1 MNIISNCCLGG
12 FIYQDVLKVQF
23 SNPFIWSWL
32 NQDDVIYL
40 IQNYDKIDF
49 NNYEL
54 STYNNLPLKDEVC
67 FQLTIDDKI
76 KIIYSHYQFIK
87 NKDVLE
93 IDRTRNMVYHNK
105 IWEYVVA
112 KYDERLK
119 RMIDENT
126 PPVFLICDN
135 RNGSGTFSKSQVEI
149 LSSSKYKVMF
159 FSCYDYS
166 MLNNDSFLFIQHD
179 GNDIIQIKEKYK
191 TSILSF
197 IL

>member
-32 NQDDVIYL
+32 NKDDVIYL
-40 IQNYDKIDF
+40 IQHYDKINF
-49 NNYEL
+49 NDYEL

-135 RNGSGTFSKSQVEI
+135 RDGSGTFSKSQVEI

-166 MLNNDSFLFIQHD
+166 MLNNESFLFIQHD
-179 GNDIIQIKEKYK
+179 GNDIIHIKEKYK

>member
-40 IQNYDKIDF
+40 IQNYDKINF

-76 KIIYSHYQFIK
+76 KIIYSHYKFIK

-135 RNGSGTFSKSQVEI
+135 RDGSGTFSKSQVEI